1 MLNLHKIVRVMLTL
15 VMVVALGGFLPFNT
29 INVAAS
35 PGFGTID
42 GNIYEEAT
50 GNPLYPATVMVE
62 NYDTGELGGSFS
74 NYADGSFH
82 VIVEEGSYRVGAS
95 ASGYITGWYPNN
107 CSKEDAT
114 PITVGA
120 DGTVSDI
127 NFSLEQGGSI
137 TGTVRNQWDGTEQN
151 QIVIAWTAD
160 TQELV
165 AWAFSNEYE
174 DQGQYNLEDLPFG
187 DYKVSAGGP
196 LPEGVEDPGNRNQNL
211 VRGWWSLEGTEVS
224 ANAADVITISSSAPV
239 ENTDFQLEDGGQ
251 LEGRIT
257 DESWN
262 GLNGATITLENYD
275 TGEVLFTT
283 ISYNRDGVDP
293 GYFSFSG
300 LSSDIDYCVWATA
313 SDRVIRYSREGTSG
327 TYDRDDATMYQ
338 IEQGWN
344 YWISDINLPYGGSLS
359 GYVYQSDGIT
369 PIAGATVT
377 IESWDDT
384 DWDFVRV
391 ESTSNADGSYTA
403 PGIPFA
409 NYLISALASGFAIE
423 YYAAT
428 GSVAD
433 PAQAEE
439 IILSPGQV
447 DITDIDFTLDA
458 GGTISGTVSNES
470 GQSLEGAKI
479 YAIPVIVGSEDYDE
493 GSESPFCAMTNSS
506 GEFTIA
512 GLPFDDYKVC
522 AHGGDNPQYVSE
534 WYSDQNSYDTAD
546 TISVSVENPDA
557 VDIAFSLAIGG
568 SITGVIMPDGGDSW
582 LNDARVRV
590 FDYSTGEEVAEAGTL
605 EDNMTYLIQGIT
617 TGSYRVMAIA
627 QNRACQYWQG
637 TYSEVDATPVQV
649 TAPGVTTNIN
659 FNLSPGGRMNG
670 RVWMSGEY
678 GGHESLS
685 GALVTAYLLNPL
697 DTPDEDFEDMEFTTT
712 TDENGDWE
720 LEHLPYGDYKIGASG
735 GEGQMVIPKWW
746 SDYGDAY
753 SWDEAGVIN
762 LDYSGGWWTEFWLNP
777 AGLITGFVYEE
788 DGATPIANAAVF
800 AMQFYEYEPSGGDS
814 NIIAATLTNADG
826 SYELFCPTN
835 QGSFIVGAQAEGC
848 VCIFFQD
855 TFDPSEAVEFLLDLG
870 EEAGGINFSLESA
883 GTISGT
889 VYDAATGEELTGCIV
904 LAINESTGVDFEIPV
919 NEDGTYTIDNLP
931 FSEYIVMA
939 RGMPDDPVT
948 SNYAMEWWQETA
960 SHEAVTPLIVDDSTP
975 NVIGIDFT
983 LEPGGAIEGM
993 IRHEQGWDIQGAL
1006 VTLYLGDGTPL
1017 MTTRSNGWEGYSF
1030 NGVPSGDYKVS
1041 AWYIDHQ
1048 GWNSTQCR
1056 FYDDQTSLEEADLVT
1071 VTAPDIVSNID
1082 FTLPQANG
1090 LISGLVMYT
1099 GTLQSSDYEQI
1110 VVVATP
1116 FDTPEERGYQVS
1128 FPSPGT
1134 YQINNV
1140 ADGSYIV
1147 IAFLDIDGDEMPDA
1161 GEPYGFY
1168 GDPTPVT
1175 LTSTTENPYPVVP
1188 GTTIIITDEAQGIIA
1203 GNVSLEGCDDHSGA
1217 TVTAGSYETTTTQD
1231 GSYILNVAPGTY
1243 TVTID
1248 KAGYLAAVSSE
1259 IYVVEIMSGEPVEMP
1274 DALLLL
1280 GDVDDS
1286 GAIDVADLVSVTGNL
1301 GTADPTGDLNEDE
1314 IVDVLDLVPIGRNFS
1329 KTESLWLEDGESV
1342 AELPPASGTPSFI
1355 LKPSAQS
1362 LAPGE
1367 MVTVNAVIEDVSGL
1381 YATELHLSFDPTLLE
1396 VQDSD
1401 ATIFCMEIAPSSEL
1415 FPFVSGAYYT
1425 VGDENLYYY
1434 SYSANDGG
1442 YFIAPQCQADNDLG
1456 EIDYVIVLLSPEDE
1470 DSATP
1475 VSASADGAVVAT
1487 ITFNCLDEGEASI
1500 DFTVSPKLADAAGDP
1515 IAVDGLSGAGITIQ
1529 IPPPEVSDIRVTNV
1543 GNLSFTVSWITN
1555 VDTTGQ
1561 INYGTSPDTLSSTAY
1576 DDRGQATEDDTH
1588 YVTIS
1593 GLNASTP
1600 YYFDVIS
1607 AETTD
1612 DNSGTHY
1619 EITTGPGLDF
1629 KMPDPITGTVY
1640 KIGGVTAA
1648 EGTIV
1653 YVSIGTSQVLSTLAD
1668 NSGAWGLDI
1677 AAIRTADYQSY
1688 YTYSDS
1694 DDISVDAQGSA
1705 DGTTSQIA
1713 TVATARAGAPAMTLV
1728 PNYAPTVENVTAS
1741 QDTGTGTVS
1750 IEYDVYDQDEDDTSV
1765 EVSFAYWNGST
1776 YVTCTTVTGDG
1787 TKTVTTSS
1795 THYTA
1800 TWDAKTD
1807 FDSQYITAAKIKVI
1821 ADDGNALGAGEGISD
1836 EFTVDTEGPTGI
1848 ACSSPSNEA
1857 TAVDVSPT
1865 LTAVEATDSSTPVSY
1880 YFTIARDQT
1889 FETGV
1894 QESGWLSA
1902 NTWVPSTRLQA
1913 PEIDYWWKV
1922 KAKDSFGNISEGT
1935 VFKLTTLAV
1944 IPVDVGLVDGWN
1956 IIALAVEPVEEY
1968 TASTLAAAI
1977 NEQGGDV
1984 TQVFW
1989 WNAAAGSWDFYLVE
2003 MGFGT
2008 DFTIEVGYGYLLKN
2022 TTPATWT
2029 YLGVPLSAEYSV
2041 TTPEPQVTNVGNM
2054 SFTISWVSQN
2064 AEQGSVNYGTSA
2076 DNLDNTA
2083 YDDRG
2088 QATEDDTHYVTITGL
2103 TASTPYYY
2111 EIISGGTTYNNSGV
2125 PYEITTGPGLDFKM
2139 PDPITGT
2146 AYKAGGVTA
2155 AEGTIVY
2162 VSIGTSQTL
2171 STLADSSG
2179 AWGLDIAAV
2188 RTADYQSYCT
2198 YSDSDDITIEA
2209 QGAADGLA
2217 TQIVTV
2223 ATAKAGA
2230 PAIEVSIAAEVSL
2243 VNGWNLIALPVE
2255 PATSYTASTMA
2266 TEINNHDG
2274 NVTQV
2279 FWWNAAA
2286 GSWDF
2291 YLVEMEFGNDFN
2303 VELGE
2308 GYLLKST
2315 TASTWTVPS
2324 S

>member
-1 MLNLHKIVRVMLTL
+1 MFNLHKIVRVILTL
-15 VMVVALGGFLPFNT
+15 VMVVALGGFLPFST
-29 INVAAS
+29 TNVLAN
-35 PGFGTID
+35 PGYGTIT

-50 GNPLYPATVMVE
+50 GNPLYPATIKVE
-62 NYDTGELGGSFS
+62 NYDTGELVGEFS
-74 NYADGSFH
+74 NYPDGSFH
-82 VIVEEGSYRVGAS
+82 VVAEEGTYRLGAS
-95 ASGYITGWYPNN
+95 AAGYVTAWYPNN
-107 CSKEDAT
+107 CTQEEAT
-114 PITVGA
+114 SIIVEL
-120 DGTVSDI
+120 DGSISDI
-127 NFSLEQGGSI
+127 NISLQQGGSI
-137 TGTVRNQWDGTEQN
+137 AGTVRNQWDGTEQN
-151 QIVIAWTAD
+151 QVVIAWTAD
-160 TQELV
+160 THEPV
-165 AWAFSNEYE
+165 AWVLSNDYE
-174 DQGQYNLEDLPFG
+174 NHGQYSLEELPYG
-187 DYKVSAGGP
+187 SYKVSAGGP

-211 VRGWWSLEGTEVS
+211 VRGWWSQEGTAAS
-224 ANAADVITISSSAPV
+224 ADTADVITIDSSIPV
-239 ENTDFQLEDGGQ
+239 ENIDFQLEEGGQ
-251 LEGRIT
+251 LEGRVT

-262 GLNGATITLENYD
+262 GLNGATVTLEDYD
-275 TGEVLFTT
+275 TGEVLATT
-283 ISYNRDGVDP
+283 LSYAREEWDQ
-293 GYFSFSG
+293 GYFRFSG
-300 LSSDIDYCVWATA
+300 LSSDVDYCVWATA
-313 SDRVIRYSREGTSG
+313 TNRVIRYSKDGNPG
-327 TYDRDDATMYQ
+327 TYDRDDATRYQ

-359 GYVYQSDGIT
+359 GYVYQSDGVT
-369 PIAGATVT
+369 PIEGATVV
-377 IESWDDT
+377 IESWDDI
-384 DWDFVRV
+384 DYDFVRV

-403 PGIPFA
+403 PGIPLA
-409 NYLISALASGFAIE
+409 NYLISALASGFTIE
-423 YYAAT
+423 YYAA
-428 GSVAD
+428 GSSVANPD
-433 PAQAEE
+433 QAEE
-439 IILSPGQV
+439 VILSPGQV
-447 DITDIDFTLDA
+447 DITDIDFSLDA

-470 GQSLEGAKI
+470 GQPLEGAEV
-479 YAIPVIVGSEDYDE
+479 YALPVIE
-493 GSESPFCAMTNSS
+493 GGESYGEGPESPFAAMTNSN
-506 GEFTIA
+506 GEYTIV
-512 GLPFDDYKVC
+512 GLPFDDYKVF
-522 AHGGDNPQYVSE
+522 AEGGDNPQYVSE
-534 WYSDQNSYDTAD
+534 WYDNQSNYDTAD
-546 TISVSVENPDA
+546 TVSLTVETPDA
-557 VDIAFSLAIGG
+557 VGIAFNLAIGG
-568 SITGVIMPDGGDSW
+568 SMTGVIMPEGGDSW

-605 EDNMTYLIQGIT
+605 EDNMTYLVQGVP
-617 TGSYRVMAIA
+617 TGTYLVMAEA
-627 QNRACQYWQG
+627 QDRAIKFWQD
-637 TYSEVDATPVQV
+637 TYSEADATPVQI

-659 FNLSPGGRMNG
+659 FMLSPGGRMNG

-678 GGHESLS
+678 GGHEILP

-697 DTPDEDFEDMEFTTT
+697 DTPDEDFEDMEFTTNT
-712 TDENGDWE
+712 NENGDWE

-746 SDYGDAY
+746 NDYGDAY
-753 SWDEAGVIN
+753 TWEEAGVIN
-762 LDYSGGWWTEFWLNP
+762 LDYSGGWWTEFWLDP

-788 DGATPIANAAVF
+788 DDATPIANAAVF

-814 NIIAATLTNADG
+814 NIIAATLTNTDG

-835 QGSFIVGAQAEGC
+835 QGSFIVGAQAEGRIR
-848 VCIFFQD
+848 IFFQD
-855 TFDPSEAVEFLLDLG
+855 TFDPSEAVEFLLDVG
-870 EEAGGINFSLESA
+870 EEAGGVNFSLEPA
-883 GTISGT
+883 GTISGI
-889 VYDAATGEELTGCIV
+889 VSDASTGEGLTGCVV
-904 LAINESTGVDFEIPV
+904 LAINESTGVDFETSV

-931 FSEYIVMA
+931 FDEYIVMA
-939 RGMPDDPVT
+939 KGMPDNPIT

-960 SHEAVTPLIVDDSTP
+960 SHEGATP
-975 NVIGIDFT
+975 VILDIAAPDISGINFS

-993 IRHEQGWDIQGAL
+993 VRHEYGWDIQGAL
-1006 VTLYLGDGTPL
+1006 VTLYQSDGTEL
-1017 MTTRSNGWEGYSF
+1017 ASTWSNGWEGYSF
-1030 NGVPSGDYKVS
+1030 NGIPSGDYKVS

-1048 GWNSTQCR
+1048 GGSSTQCR
-1056 FYDDQTSLEEADLVT
+1056 FYNDQASLEEADLVT
-1071 VTAPDIVSNID
+1071 VTAPDIVSGVD

-1090 LISGLVMYT
+1090 QISGLVLYT
-1099 GTLQSSDYEQI
+1099 GSLQSSDYEQI

-1116 FDTPEERGYQVS
+1116 FDTPEERGYQAS
-1128 FPSPGT
+1128 LSSPGT

-1147 IAFLDIDGDEMPDA
+1147 IAFLDIDGDKMPDV

-1168 GDPTPVT
+1168 GDPTPIA
-1175 LTSTTENPYPVVP
+1175 LTSTIENPYPQAP
-1188 GTTIIITDEAQGIIA
+1188 GTTIIITDEAQGIIV

-1217 TVTAGSYETTTTQD
+1217 TVTAGSYQTITTQD

-1248 KAGYLAAVSSE
+1248 RAGYLAAVSSE

-1274 DALLLL
+1274 EALLLQ

-1286 GAIDVADLVSVTGNL
+1286 GAIDVADLVTVADNL
-1301 GTADPTGDLNEDE
+1301 GTTGPAGDLNEDE
-1314 IVDVLDLVPIGRNFS
+1314 SVDVLDLVPVGRNFG
-1329 KTESLWLEDGESV
+1329 KAESLWLEDGESEP
-1342 AELPPASGTPSFI
+1342 ELPAASGTPYLI
-1355 LKPSAQS
+1355 LEPSSQS

-1367 MVTVNAVIEDVSGL
+1367 TVTVNAVIEDVDGL
-1381 YATELHLSFDPTLLE
+1381 YATEFHLSFEETLLE
-1396 VQDSD
+1396 VQDAD
-1401 ATIFCMEIAPSSEL
+1401 ATIMCMEIAPSDDL
-1415 FPFVSGAYYT
+1415 FPFVTGAYYS
-1425 VGDENLYYY
+1425 VGSENLYYY

-1475 VSASADGAVVAT
+1475 VSADSDGAVVAT
-1487 ITFNCLDEGEASI
+1487 ITFECLDEGETSI
-1500 DFTVSPKLADAAGDP
+1500 DFTTSPKLADTSGDL
-1515 IAVDGLSGAGITIQ
+1515 IAVDSFSGTAITIE
-1529 IPPPEVSDIRVTNV
+1529 IPPPEISDITTSNV
-1543 GNLSFTVSWITN
+1543 GNLSFTISWITN
-1555 VDTTGQ
+1555 VDTAGQ
-1561 INYGTSPDTLSSTAY
+1561 INYGTSTDNLSSTAY
-1576 DDRGQATEDDTH
+1576 DSRGQATEDDTH

-1593 GLNASTP
+1593 GLTASTP

-1612 DNSGTHY
+1612 DNDGAHY

-1629 KMPDPITGTVY
+1629 KMPAPITGTAY
-1640 KIGGVTAA
+1640 KVGGVTAA

-1653 YVSIGTSQVLSTLAD
+1653 YVNIGTSQTLSTLVD
-1668 NSGAWGLDI
+1668 SEGAWGLDI
-1677 AAIRTADYQSY
+1677 DAIRAADYQSY
-1688 YTYSDS
+1688 YTHSDS
-1694 DDISVDAQGSA
+1694 DNITIAAQGST
-1705 DGTTSQIA
+1705 DGTASQIV
-1713 TVATARAGAPAMTLV
+1713 TVATAKAGAPAITLV
-1728 PNYAPTVENVTAS
+1728 PNYAPTVENVIAS
-1741 QDTGTGTVS
+1741 QDAGTGTVS

-1765 EVSFAYWNGST
+1765 EVSFAYWNGT
-1776 YVTCTTVTGDG
+1776 AYVTCATVTDDG
-1787 TKTVTTSS
+1787 TKAVTTTS

-1800 TWDAKTD
+1800 TWDTKTD
-1807 FDSQYITAAKIKVI
+1807 FDGQYITDAKIKVI

-1836 EFTVDTEGPTGI
+1836 EFTLDTEGPTGI

-1857 TAVDVSPT
+1857 TSVDVSPT

-1889 FETGV
+1889 FEAGV
-1894 QESGWLSA
+1894 QESGWLSD

-1913 PEIDYWWKV
+1913 PEVSYWWKV
-1922 KAKDSFGNISEGT
+1922 KAKDSFGNVSAST
-1935 VFKLTTLAV
+1935 AFKLTTLAV

-1956 IIALAVEPVEEY
+1956 IIALAVEPVEGY

-1977 NEQGGDV
+1977 NNQGGNV

-1989 WNAAAGSWDFYLVE
+1989 WNAAAGSWDFYLADI
-2003 MGFGT
+2003 GFGP

-2041 TTPEPQVTNVGNM
+2041 TTPEPQITNVGNM

-2064 AEQGSVNYGTSA
+2064 AEQGSVNYGTSTGS
-2076 DNLDNTA
+2076 LDSIA

-2088 QATEDDTHYVTITGL
+2088 QATEDDTHYATITGL

-2111 EIISGGTTYNNSGV
+2111 EIVSGGTTYKNSGV

-2139 PDPITGT
+2139 PAPITGT
-2146 AYKAGGVTA
+2146 AYKIGGVTA

-2162 VSIGTSQTL
+2162 VNIGTSQTL
-2171 STLADSSG
+2171 STLVDSDG
-2179 AWGLDIAAV
+2179 AWGLDIDAIRA
-2188 RTADYQSYCT
+2188 ADYQSY
-2198 YSDSDDITIEA
+2198 YAHSDSDNITIEA

-2217 TQIVTV
+2217 TQTVTV
-2223 ATAKAGA
+2223 TTAKTGA
-2230 PAIEVSIAAEVSL
+2230 PAMEVSIAAEVSL

-2266 TEINNHDG
+2266 AGINNQGG

-2291 YLVEMEFGNDFN
+2291 YLADIGFGPDFN